1 MKKIFSKLCQN
12 FAFCSVIKY
21 EKLHTIEG
29 MGMHGRKQLIN
40 DVNFLREIEKGNE
53 EALRYIIQKYGNLV
67 RSVIGRYLYLLKE
80 EQEECFDDVFLSIWE
95 HIDSFDKTRN
105 SFANW
110 TAGIARYKAIDYL
123 RRYKKQFEEVAL
135 DDTLA
140 SEDEK
145 LLALMEDEIS
155 EETEWILQCLKP
167 KERELFEK
175 LFVEE
180 MTIVQVSESLQTNPN
195 VIYKRL
201 SRARKRMRELFPE
214 RMS

>member
-1 MKKIFSKLCQN
+1 
-12 FAFCSVIKY
+12 
-21 EKLHTIEG
+21 
-29 MGMHGRKQLIN
+29 MHGKKRLIN

-110 TAGIARYKAIDYL
+110 AAGIARYKAIDYL
-123 RRYKKQFEEVAL
+123 RRYRKQFEEVAL
-135 DDTLA
+135 DDSLA

-155 EETEWILQCLKP
+155 EETERILQCLKP
-167 KERELFEK
+167 EERELFEK

-214 RMS
+214 RTGE

>member
-1 MKKIFSKLCQN
+1 
-12 FAFCSVIKY
+12 
-21 EKLHTIEG
+21 
-29 MGMHGRKQLIN
+29 MHGKKRLIN

-67 RSVIGRYLYLLKE
+67 KTVIGRYLYLLKE

-95 HIDSFDKTRN
+95 HIGSFDKTRN
-105 SFANW
+105 GFANW
-110 TAGIARYKAIDYL
+110 VAGIARYKAIDYL
-123 RRYKKQFEEVAL
+123 RRYRKQFEEVAL
-135 DDTLA
+135 DDSLA

-145 LLALMEDEIS
+145 LLALMEEEIS
-155 EETEWILQCLKP
+155 EETERILQCLKP
-167 KERELFEK
+167 EERKLFEK

-180 MTIVQVSESLQTNPN
+180 LTIVQVSESLQTNPN

-214 RMS
+214 RRGE